1 MSLVFSGEMRWRFA
15 LSLLVTMVVFPL
27 VSIYYLLQKGMI
39 DSLTMPSLKGR
50 SLSYGVTAFYYIL
63 SLILLMD
70 MNLPD
75 IIYAMF
81 TGLIIVLS
89 VLALISM
96 RYKISAHMAAMG
108 GVIGAVFWLGFH
120 FGVWHPVLIIA
131 LLLVA
136 GLLGSTRLYLQAHT
150 DSEVATGFMVGAVT
164 IFLSLLV
171 IVP

>member
-1 MSLVFSGEMRWRFA
+1 MSLVFSGETRWRFA

-50 SLSYGVTAFYYIL
+50 SLSYGVTAFYYII
-63 SLILLMD
+63 SLILLRD
-70 MNLPD
+70 AHLPD
-75 IIYAMF
+75 VIYAMF

-89 VLALISM
+89 LLALVSL
-96 RYKISAHMAAMG
+96 RYKISAHLAAMG

-120 FGVWHPVLIIA
+120 FGVWHPLLLIA
-131 LLLVA
+131 LLLIA
-136 GLLGSTRLYLQAHT
+136 GILGSARLYLQAHSE
-150 DSEVATGFMVGAVT
+150 SEVASGFILGALT
-164 IFLSLLV
+164 IFLSLLI